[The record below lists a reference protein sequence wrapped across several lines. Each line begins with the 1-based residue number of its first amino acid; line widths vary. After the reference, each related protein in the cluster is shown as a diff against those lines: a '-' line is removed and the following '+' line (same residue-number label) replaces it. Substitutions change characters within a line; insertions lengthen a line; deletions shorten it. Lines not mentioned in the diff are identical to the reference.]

1 MWWYVKSQNIRI
13 EMKLACRT
21 WVQPC
26 MSSSVV
32 SDLIAW
38 FLPVHRYTTMG
49 DSYGSV
55 CVGLSVPVSVHH
67 KCSIEMTERIELVF
81 GMGASFH
88 LSYTVL
94 KGNSGNSKIT
104 VLPSETLSQTL
115 DLENFAK
122 AYQYHINQLPSV
134 LLPTVLWRCW
144 LGGL

>member
-1 MWWYVKSQNIRI
+1 
-13 EMKLACRT
+13 
-21 WVQPC
+21 
-26 MSSSVV
+26 MSSSAV

-49 DSYGSV
+49 DSV
-55 CVGLSVPVSVHH
+55 CVGLSVPVHH

-134 LLPTVLWRCW
+134 LLPTVL
-144 LGGL
+144 

>member
-1 MWWYVKSQNIRI
+1 
-13 EMKLACRT
+13 
-21 WVQPC
+21 
-26 MSSSVV
+26 MSSSAV

-104 VLPSETLSQTL
+104 VLPSETLSR
-115 DLENFAK
+115 
-122 AYQYHINQLPSV
+122 HINIISINCLQCSCLQCFDAVGWVAGRAS
-134 LLPTVLWRCW
+134 
-144 LGGL
+144 GL